1 MRDLKRKKPPAPLE
15 FADEPTIRQW
25 VATNVQRR
33 YRKETIATGLS
44 LATAGGRP
52 GDVSTGLASAAAEA
66 RLRYLATS
74 ALVLGILS
82 AVIAVSV
89 GGLSILT
96 VIFTALSGERGI
108 KSQTRRGQAIA
119 GLLLAGLAIA
129 IFILSLVRGHG
140 FAGT

>member
-1 MRDLKRKKPPAPLE
+1 VKSKKPLAPLE
-15 FADEPTIRQW
+15 SADEQAITQW

-33 YRKETIATGLS
+33 YRDETIAAGLQRAS
-44 LATAGGRP
+44 AGDNAGDISAGLAATAE
-52 GDVSTGLASAAAEA
+52 EA

-89 GGLSILT
+89 GGMSILT
-96 VIFTALSGERGI
+96 VFFTGLSGERGI

-119 GLLLAGLAIA
+119 GLLLAGLALA
-129 IFILSLVRGHG
+129 IFILSLVRGRG
-140 FAGT
+140 LVGA